1 MSPVNR
7 YTGDVTRDVAP
18 GSLESV
24 RALLNTG
31 QPTDGGGRGPMDGLS
46 GLVAD
51 AEAWRTEVGGSCPPT
66 VREVPVLRDLRAALR
81 RELGRPHPDG
91 LQDWVVRLDVRP
103 VLTPDGSPWPVVMVP
118 ARTSCAG
125 ELLCAALDAVNR
137 GLWHRLRACP
147 DCRYVFFDSSRN
159 GSRTWCRMTRDDPSG
174 RSCGTLA
181 KARAKRARDRAAR
194 PPST

>member
-1 MSPVNR
+1 MSPVKR
-7 YTGDVTRDVAP
+7 YSGDVTRDVAP
-18 GSLESV
+18 GPLESV

-31 QPTDGGGRGPMDGLS
+31 GARDPADRLA

-51 AEAWRTEVGGSCPPT
+51 PEAWRAEVGGRCRPT
-66 VREVPVLRDLRAALR
+66 AQELTELRDLRADLR
-81 RELGRPHPDG
+81 RELGRTHPDG
-91 LQDWVVRLDVRP
+91 LQDWVDRLDVRP
-103 VLTPDGSPWPVVMVP
+103 VLSPDGTPWPVVLAP
-118 ARTSCAG
+118 ARTSCVG

-194 PPST
+194 SPSA